1 MWTITKD
8 LIDDGKKVGTS
19 SCNFDEAQA
28 ALLKHRF
35 RLFDDDGEIY
45 YEGLSDDCESE
56 QAFAPLDDFG
66 QGYAG
71 CTEIDYFANGV
82 WRQL

>member
-1 MWTITKD
+1 MWTITND
-8 LIDDGKKVGTS
+8 LVDDGKKVGTS

-35 RLFDDDGEIY
+35 RLLDDDGEIY
-45 YEGLSDDCESE
+45 YEGRSDDCDSE
-56 QAFAPLDDFG
+56 RAFAPLDDFG

-71 CTEIDYFANGV
+71 CTEIHYFDGQS
-82 WRQL
+82 WKQI